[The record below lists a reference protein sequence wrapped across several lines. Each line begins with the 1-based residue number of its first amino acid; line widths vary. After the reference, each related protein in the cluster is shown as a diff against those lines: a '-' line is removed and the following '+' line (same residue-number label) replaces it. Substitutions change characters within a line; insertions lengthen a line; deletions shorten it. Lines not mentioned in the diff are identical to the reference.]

1 MSKIKKFEEY
11 NKSDKYLN
19 EAAYDAPDKES
30 FIIDMNPKEGSVRDL
45 VPSLTDALENAENGE
60 LKVYIKNSS
69 HMHPLDLLDLVK
81 KEFKERGDER
91 DVRFFYKPGSDWIR
105 AKKIGIDEKYSNIK
119 EGYTEAEPIV
129 APDTITKPKKKTGHP
144 SPIRRDKPSVA
155 PGPKA
160 VEKLANRF
168 LNLTKNDESV
178 KELLRKKYN
187 K

>member
-11 NKSDKYLN
+11 NKPENNSD
-19 EAAYDAPDKES
+19 E
-30 FIIDMNPKEGSVRDL
+30 
-45 VPSLTDALENAENGE
+45 
-60 LKVYIKNSS
+60 
-69 HMHPLDLLDLVK
+69 
-81 KEFKERGDER
+81 
-91 DVRFFYKPGSDWIR
+91 
-105 AKKIGIDEKYSNIK
+105 NIK

-129 APDTITKPKKKTGHP
+129 APDTITKPKKKSKP

-178 KELLRKKYN
+178 KEILRKKYN